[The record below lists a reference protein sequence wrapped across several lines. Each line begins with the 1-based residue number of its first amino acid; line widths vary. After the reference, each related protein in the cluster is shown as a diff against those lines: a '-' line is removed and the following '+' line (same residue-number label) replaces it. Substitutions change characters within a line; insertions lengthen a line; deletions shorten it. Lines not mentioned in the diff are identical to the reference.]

1 MRDFAYS
8 IDRDYKRVMAFL
20 SETFDPELQASNW
33 FPSRWEYMHF
43 HPYFDK
49 SNADKIRIW
58 EADGD
63 IVAIVHYE
71 MHLGEAYFEFRPG
84 YEFLKEDLFMYALD
98 NLYKTASEEDKELI
112 VFINES
118 EEDQGLT
125 DLAVTRM
132 FERLEEYP
140 QCMSVFDISDNSLDY
155 SLPEGFSVCSLADE
169 DDLNEISRVLW
180 RGFNHEGEPDIK
192 QELEDRKLMQSAPN
206 FDKRLN
212 IVVKTPD
219 GHYGSYAGIWYE
231 SSQNIAYVEPVATDP
246 DYRRMG
252 LGKAAVLE
260 SIKAVHS
267 LYGANKAYVGTA
279 MDFYLSFGFK
289 DLYCNW
295 AWKKIY

>member
-58 EADGD
+58 EADGE

-71 MHLGEAYFEFRPG
+71 MQLGEAYFEFLPG

-98 NLYKTASEEDKELI
+98 NLYKTSSEEDKELI
-112 VFINES
+112 AFINES

-125 DLAVTRM
+125 DMAVTRM
-132 FERLEEYP
+132 FERLEEFP

-155 SLPEGFSVCSLADE
+155 SLPEGFSVCSLAVE
-169 DDLNEISRVLW
+169 NDLNKVSKVFW
-180 RGFNHEGEPDIK
+180 RGFNHEGEPDMK
-192 QELEDRKLMQSAPN
+192 QELEDRELMQSAPN

-212 IVVKTPD
+212 MVVKTPD

-231 SSQNIAYVEPVATDP
+231 HSRNIAYVEPVATDP

-267 LYGANKAYVGTA
+267 LYGADKAYVGTA
-279 MDFYLSFGFK
+279 IDFYLSLGFK
-289 DLYCNW
+289 ELHCNW